1 MSDTY
6 IMQGIF
12 RTIKRKIDAIL
23 GLYVTSGRCVFTTT
37 NLEESISIEANFHGM
52 DYILGINIDS
62 KRYISGKKMTQA
74 KMEDH
79 HILHTLLNVIV
90 KQAFRETNLR

>member
-12 RTIKRKIDAIL
+12 KTIKRKVDTIL
-23 GLYVTSGRCVFTTT
+23 GLYVTSGRSVFTTT
-37 NLEESISIEANFHGM
+37 DLDEDLTIKADFK
-52 DYILGINIDS
+52 GIQYVVIINAGS
-62 KRYISGKKMTQA
+62 KQFFSGKHLETT

-79 HILHTLLNVIV
+79 NVMHTLLNIIV